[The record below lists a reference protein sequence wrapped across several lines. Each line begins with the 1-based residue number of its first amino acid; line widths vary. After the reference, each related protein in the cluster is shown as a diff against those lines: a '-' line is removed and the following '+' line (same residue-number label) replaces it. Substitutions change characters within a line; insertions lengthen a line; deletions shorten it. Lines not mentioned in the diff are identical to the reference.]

1 MKSEIMSLEIAVEPV
16 PLQADADGVVRVGKT
31 RVTLDTVVAAFKDG
45 ATAEEIVT
53 EYPSLRLPD
62 VYSVIGY
69 YLRRKDDVE
78 DYLYRR
84 QRISEKV
91 KKQNEGR
98 FDPEGIR
105 DRLMSRKTSRNE

>member
-1 MKSEIMSLEIAVEPV
+1 M
-16 PLQADADGVVRVGKT
+16 
-31 RVTLDTVVAAFKDG
+31 TLDTFVAAFKDG
-45 ATAEEIVT
+45 ATAEEIVA

-69 YLRRKDDVE
+69 CLRRKDEVE
-78 DYLYRR
+78 DYLQRR
-84 QRISEKV
+84 QRVSEKV

-105 DRLMSRKTSRNE
+105 DRLMSRETSRDE

>member
-1 MKSEIMSLEIAVEPV
+1 MSLEIAAETV
-16 PLQADADGVVRVGKT
+16 PLRADADGVVRVGRT

-45 ATAEEIVT
+45 ATAEEIVN

-69 YLRRKDDVE
+69 YLRRKDEVE
-78 DYLYRR
+78 DYLQQR
-84 QRISEKV
+84 QREAQKV
-91 KKQNEGR
+91 RKQNEAR

-105 DRLMSRKTSRNE
+105 DRLMARETSKSD